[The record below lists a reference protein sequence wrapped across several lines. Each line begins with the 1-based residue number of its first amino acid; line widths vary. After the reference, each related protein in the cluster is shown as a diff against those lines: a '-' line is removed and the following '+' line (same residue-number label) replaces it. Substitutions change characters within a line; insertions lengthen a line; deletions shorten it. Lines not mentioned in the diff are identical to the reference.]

1 MPSLTAQIQYDTFER
16 AVVRFTWGGGSS
28 VAAYGLTGSIAASS
42 LTGYDITQ
50 AINSTGVNINVSK
63 LFWSLPQ
70 GSTATS
76 LELAWGSSGSL
87 TGIPFMYVNN
97 TSVDL
102 VNFTAQ
108 GIYFRNTDDAA
119 TRRNVLQFRN
129 TAPMN
134 TNDTMT
140 LVVELDKNGGYIRQM

>member
-28 VAAYGLTGSIAASS
+28 VPAYGLTGSIAASS

-108 GIYFRNTDDAA
+108 GIYFRNTDDTA